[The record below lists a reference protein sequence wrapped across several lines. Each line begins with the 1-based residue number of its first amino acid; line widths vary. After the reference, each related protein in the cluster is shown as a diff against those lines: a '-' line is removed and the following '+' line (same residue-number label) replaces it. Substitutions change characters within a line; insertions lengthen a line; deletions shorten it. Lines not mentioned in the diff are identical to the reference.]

1 MATERAETPYNDSV
15 DLQQHL
21 PHPTD
26 GLPEHAETKKVP
38 PKRDLPGWLRQTS
51 QRFLPTTRSHQEL
64 MPQVRPA

>member
-1 MATERAETPYNDSV
+1 MATERAETPYKDSV
-15 DLQQHL
+15 GLQQHSSQ
-21 PHPTD
+21 PD
-26 GLPEHAETKKVP
+26 ELPEHAETKKVP